1 MGIGLPQKGGQKEPD
16 FWRLC
21 FSCQLVE
28 KTAAL
33 PETARRA
40 DRESGENP
48 WLLGDFEPAFAV
60 APRLLNV
67 GQ

>member
-1 MGIGLPQKGGQKEPD
+1 LWKREQRFLK
-16 FWRLC
+16 
-21 FSCQLVE
+21 QLEGRIENQV
-28 KTAAL
+28 K
-33 PETARRA
+33 
-40 DRESGENP
+40 NP